1 MTQKPE
7 VTTSSKNPLSGV
19 YQSPLQKL
27 FTRQQPKVKA
37 KKGMARL
44 LLVYAENDP
53 KRIAQLLK
61 LWIDKSNLSSD

>member
-7 VTTSSKNPLSGV
+7 AKTTIKTPQSGE

-27 FTRQQPKVKA
+27 FSRQQPKVKA
-37 KKGMARL
+37 KKDMARL

-53 KRIAQLLK
+53 KRIAHLLK
-61 LWIDKSNLSSD
+61 TWMDKVN